1 MPVGE
6 CATASY
12 RRIGSRAFG
21 GATDQGRTR
30 SNTPYTQPRSLTFG
44 ATNDLCE
51 ERSGTDIAGPEHI
64 GQRRGQKEGNQ
75 NPGDEEIK
83 EHGAVS
89 LPIFNNE
96 AHDS

>member
-1 MPVGE
+1 MTY
-6 CATASY
+6 AKS
-12 RRIGSRAFG
+12 
-21 GATDQGRTR
+21 
-30 SNTPYTQPRSLTFG
+30 
-44 ATNDLCE
+44 
-51 ERSGTDIAGPEHI
+51 SGTDIAGPEHI

-83 EHGAVS
+83 EHGAVL